1 MKVFGEGLSNKFKE
15 ITGPQVR
22 LLLYQASGRSAIPRY
37 WGLAVLNKSKLL
49 TKEHTLT
56 LIALTTNAT
65 AATAVPTLLEQGVSG
80 CSTAHAVPVKWHGP
94 TWPSAKRC
102 SFANHEEIENSF
114 EKLIKWTRR
123 PEGTC
128 KCLGGSMATHWRPF
142 SLPCQH
148 VDQCKNHA
156 GQHWEYPQTCELIS
170 RSQKATATR
179 RVRKREVGKQWYR
192 APISGNIH
200 EWVVFTS
207 AKACTL
213 WGQAGPLKSPP
224 WMCTDLALL
233 DEDCSKRGTRNKTR
247 LRLTKECLTRVLRK
261 TSLPNLLIGKD
272 SSQDC
277 DPQMDSPAL
286 LLPLRC
292 LNEESL
298 FPIKPRRLNRKQW
311 NSQANCFPTEKPCL
325 CCKRQRKPHLW
336 EGHHWN
342 YQALQGWFSSQVQT
356 LSLRRCST
364 CSITVFE
371 QTGTN
376 CGVKPVA

>member
-1 MKVFGEGLSNKFKE
+1 
-15 ITGPQVR
+15 
-22 LLLYQASGRSAIPRY
+22 
-37 WGLAVLNKSKLL
+37 
-49 TKEHTLT
+49 
-56 LIALTTNAT
+56 
-65 AATAVPTLLEQGVSG
+65 
-80 CSTAHAVPVKWHGP
+80 
-94 TWPSAKRC
+94 
-102 SFANHEEIENSF
+102 
-114 EKLIKWTRR
+114 
-123 PEGTC
+123 
-128 KCLGGSMATHWRPF
+128 MATHWRPF

-156 GQHWEYPQTCELIS
+156 GQHWEYPQTCGLIS
-170 RSQKATATR
+170 RSQKQLQEGESENEKSENYDIGHQFLAIYI
-179 RVRKREVGKQWYR
+179 Q
-192 APISGNIH
+192 
-200 EWVVFTS
+200 EWVVFAS

-233 DEDCSKRGTRNKTR
+233 EEDCSKRGTRNKTR
-247 LRLTKECLTRVLRK
+247 LRLTKECLTRVLSK

-292 LNEESL
+292 LNGESL
-298 FPIKPRRLNRKQW
+298 FPIKPRRHNRKQW

-342 YQALQGWFSSQVQT
+342 YQALQGWFSSKCRE
-356 LSLRRCST
+356 SSK
-364 CSITVFE
+364 FE
-371 QTGTN
+371 
-376 CGVKPVA
+376 AL